1 MSLPSGYTELAYLKS
16 TGTQYC
22 NIGIKPDQNTRVVC
36 RFRTTAASTSLY
48 GAQAAWGS
56 NSFSFGG
63 NTVSFGAN
71 SSTSLAL
78 NDGVL
83 HTSDFNCGKLYV
95 DGTLV
100 LSFSGTFTVPY
111 NMYVFANNEKDTT
124 VYYSEA
130 EIYELQVYQG
140 NTLVRD
146 LLPCATGSG
155 ELGLWDDANSV
166 FYGNAG
172 SGSFVS
178 PLTPVGDHNT
188 NIGGVAREIEGMA
201 VRMGGVLREI
211 DRGTMLANG
220 VAREITFV
228 PSSYTITTG
237 EALSTGYT
245 KYSTSLNGATLA
257 DNSVYTVEPGTQIM
271 ISVQTSQY
279 ITIYVRVNGSTV
291 ATASPNS
298 SKTYTYTVNSD
309 ITINC
314 TTNSTLVYYD
324 ITTS

>member
-71 SSTSLAL
+71 SSTSLSL
-78 NDGVL
+78 NDGVI

-95 DGTLV
+95 DGALV
-100 LSFSGTFTVPY
+100 LSFSGTFSVPY
-111 NMYVFANNEKDTT
+111 NMYVFANNEKDTK
-124 VYYSEA
+124 VYPSEA
-130 EIYELQVYQG
+130 EIYDLQVYQG
-140 NTLVRD
+140 NTLVRG
-146 LLPCATGSG
+146 LIPCVTGSG
-155 ELGLWDDANSV
+155 ELGLWDDVNSV
-166 FYGNAG
+166 FYGNVG

-188 NIGGVAREIEGMA
+188 NIGGVAREVEGMA

-220 VAREITFV
+220 VAREIALQ
-228 PSSYTITTG
+228 PERYTITFSRHNDYTSRYYFVINGTTYTNSSLTTIEVEEGTAYTVSSTDYIYLDGTRVGSYNAADYKYYYTG
-237 EALSTGYT
+237 TVNANLKVVNALS
-245 KYSTSLNGATLA
+245 
-257 DNSVYTVEPGTQIM
+257 
-271 ISVQTSQY
+271 
-279 ITIYVRVNGSTV
+279 R
-291 ATASPNS
+291 
-298 SKTYTYTVNSD
+298 
-309 ITINC
+309 IN
-314 TTNSTLVYYD
+314 